1 MQATTVNSSEPSK
14 PRGEKL
20 CSEIG
25 VSGEHSENMEKIS
38 SYMEEHRL
46 PELFNEILT
55 RILDER
61 PENAKHHIIG
71 YLESVKKMDTKD
83 PFCQKVYQFQDEKN
97 GIDNYLVQEDFESV
111 FDSYDVLGIQS
122 VPISYL
128 CQALTVVGVENAQ
141 EILMTRYPE
150 LCKEE

>member
-1 MQATTVNSSEPSK
+1 
-14 PRGEKL
+14 
-20 CSEIG
+20 
-25 VSGEHSENMEKIS
+25 MEKVMK
-38 SYMEEHRL
+38 YQEEHRL

-61 PENAKHHIIG
+61 PNNAKYHIIE
-71 YLESVKKMDTKD
+71 YLKTVKKQKSSD
-83 PFCQKVYQFQDEKN
+83 PLCQKVYQFKDIKG

-128 CQALTVVGVENAQ
+128 C
-141 EILMTRYPE
+141 
-150 LCKEE
+150 